1 MTTYATDQQTRAA
14 LLDSQRRV
22 LERIANG
29 APLRE
34 SLETLVKLIEEQAH
48 GMLCAVLLADTRQ
61 QRLTFAAAPSIP
73 EDYKAGIDPFL
84 KIAPEMGSCGT
95 AAFLRKPVYTQDTET
110 DPLWKDCRDV
120 AVRNGLRAIWST
132 PILSDDNAVL
142 GTFAM
147 YYGDPRLPSPEHIQL
162 IDMATQMAR
171 VAIEAK
177 GKEQAS
183 MRMAEEIQ
191 ALSRQK
197 ENHLR
202 LVIDTIPTMA
212 WSVRPDGVVDFLN
225 KRWVDYS
232 GLTLERYVQD
242 PTGPIHPEDIPR
254 VLKKW
259 RAAMA
264 AGESSEDEMRLRRAD
279 GEYRW
284 FLVRTVPLRDEQ
296 GNIVKWYG
304 TSTDIE
310 DRKRAEDA
318 LRESEERFAA
328 FMDNLPGYAWMKDL
342 QGRYVYI
349 NHMVRGLPGYQSL
362 GKTDAQIWPADLAAE
377 YRANDQQVIAAKKPL
392 HTVEHYL
399 HEGKQRYMVGSKFP
413 IFDKTGAVALVGGAG
428 VDITE
433 RIDAEEA
440 LRESEHRLRTIL
452 RTAMDGFWRTDV
464 QGRFLEVNETYCRMS
479 GYSEQELLAM
489 SISDVEAQEIPSE
502 VVAHIRSIMVRG
514 EDRFESRH
522 RRKDGSIFPVEV
534 SAQYRTPD
542 GGQMVAFLRDIT
554 ERKRVEMALQKNE
567 QLLSETQ
574 VLGRTGSWEHNLV
587 TGEIANTEGNLR
599 LFFGDDHSKGA
610 RFEDFAEVV
619 HQDDREYVS
628 ARHAQLLA
636 EGGPRDIE
644 YRVVWPDG
652 TVHML
657 FGRATVVRDAAGRPL
672 RVYGTNVDIT
682 ERKRAENA
690 LRDSSVQLQALSRR
704 LVELQE
710 SERKELAREL
720 HDRVG
725 QSLTA
730 LKINIDILQP
740 ALASQGNAE
749 VLARV
754 ADSAALLESTMD
766 TIENVMSELRPPML
780 DDHGLAAALD
790 WHARNFSRRTGIA
803 VAVRA
808 SETAGR
814 PALRVEI
821 ALFRIAQEAL
831 NNVAKHARA
840 RRVEIALDHTNGEC
854 VMSVQDD
861 GIGFDGVEDT
871 SDKPKPGLGMVTMRE
886 RAQALGGR
894 FEVQALPGRGTQL
907 TVRVPR

>member
-1 MTTYATDQQTRAA
+1 MTTSATDQQTRAA
-14 LLDSQRRV
+14 LIDSQRRV

-29 APLRE
+29 ASLRE
-34 SLETLVKLIEEQAH
+34 IFETLVRLIEEQAH
-48 GMLCAVLLADTRQ
+48 GMRCAVLLADARQ
-61 QRLTFAAAPSIP
+61 QRLRFAAAPSIP
-73 EDYKAGIDPFL
+73 EDYKAGIEPFL
-84 KIAPEMGSCGT
+84 QIAPEMGSCGT
-95 AAFLRKPVYTQDTET
+95 AAFLRKPVYTRDTET
-110 DPLWKDCRDV
+110 DPLWKGCRDV

-147 YYGDPRLPSPEHIQL
+147 YYGEPRLPSPEHIQL

-177 GKEQAS
+177 GN
-183 MRMAEEIQ
+183 EEKIQ

-197 ENHLR
+197 EDHLR
-202 LVIDTIPTMA
+202 LVIDTIPIMA
-212 WSVRPDGVVDFLN
+212 WSVRPDGVVDSLN

-296 GNIVKWYG
+296 GKIVKWYG

-310 DRKRAEDA
+310 DRKRA
-318 LRESEERFAA
+318 
-328 FMDNLPGYAWMKDL
+328 
-342 QGRYVYI
+342 
-349 NHMVRGLPGYQSL
+349 
-362 GKTDAQIWPADLAAE
+362 
-377 YRANDQQVIAAKKPL
+377 
-392 HTVEHYL
+392 
-399 HEGKQRYMVGSKFP
+399 
-413 IFDKTGAVALVGGAG
+413 
-428 VDITE
+428 
-433 RIDAEEA
+433 
-440 LRESEHRLRTIL
+440 
-452 RTAMDGFWRTDV
+452 
-464 QGRFLEVNETYCRMS
+464 
-479 GYSEQELLAM
+479 
-489 SISDVEAQEIPSE
+489 
-502 VVAHIRSIMVRG
+502 
-514 EDRFESRH
+514 
-522 RRKDGSIFPVEV
+522 
-534 SAQYRTPD
+534 
-542 GGQMVAFLRDIT
+542 
-554 ERKRVEMALQKNE
+554 EMALQKNE

-574 VLGRTGSWEHNLV
+574 VLGRTGSWEHNLI
-587 TGEIANTEGNLR
+587 TGEITNTEGNLR
-599 LFFGDDHSKGA
+599 LFFGDDRSKGA

-619 HQDDREYVS
+619 HRDDREYVN

-652 TVHML
+652 SVHVL

-690 LRDSSVQLQALSRR
+690 LRDSGVRLQALSRR

-740 ALASQGNAE
+740 ALASQENAE

-754 ADSAALLESTMD
+754 ADSAALLEATMD

-808 SETAGR
+808 GETAGR
-814 PALRVEI
+814 PALQGEI

-840 RRVEIALDHTNGEC
+840 HRVEIALDHANGEC
-854 VMSVQDD
+854 VM
-861 GIGFDGVEDT
+861 
-871 SDKPKPGLGMVTMRE
+871 
-886 RAQALGGR
+886 
-894 FEVQALPGRGTQL
+894 
-907 TVRVPR
+907 